1 MVKFFFSNKLT
12 EILHVCGF
20 LFLLKRITKADQSA
34 DWIKEV
40 LRLNFTFITDITGIL
55 KLTDF
60 GFAKETLTRDTL
72 QTPCYTP
79 YYVGKCK
86 EFCLHYKIRCYFFF
100 SAWIRIRILHA
111 DSDP

>member
-1 MVKFFFSNKLT
+1 MVKKILSNQLT

-40 LRLNFTFITDITGIL
+40 LRLNFTFISDITGIL

-79 YYVGKCK
+79 YYVGKYI

-100 SAWIRIRILHA
+100 TAWIRIRILHA